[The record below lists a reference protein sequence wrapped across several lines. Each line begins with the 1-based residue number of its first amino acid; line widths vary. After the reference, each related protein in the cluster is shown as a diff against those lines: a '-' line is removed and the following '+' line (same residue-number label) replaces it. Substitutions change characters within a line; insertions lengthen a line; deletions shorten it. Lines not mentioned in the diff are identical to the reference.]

1 MLSDNQLTELTQPII
16 ALYNQIEMK
25 LLEEVAQRFDVYDKI
40 GGSLEW
46 QLKKLDEMGALTNEA
61 VKVIASMSKRSEKE
75 IVEMLQ
81 KACLGNIDLSF
92 LENLYTNGFV
102 FVDPKKI
109 MQSPALRNTVELSYK
124 ELGQTFKLINTK
136 AIESTKQAYMD
147 IINRAY
153 LETAS
158 GVYDYNTSI
167 RNALRDFAD
176 QGITGAT
183 YRRGNKYVKYSIE
196 GTVRRD
202 TITAV
207 NQLANKGAEKTTREI
222 GGMYVEV
229 SAHIGAR
236 VSKDPIGN
244 HALWQGKVYKL
255 DGSEPKYPNLKEKT
269 GYPDAIQGL
278 GGVNCRHRM
287 FPFWPGISV
296 PNPHQ
301 IDYEENKK
309 VFAAQQKQRAME
321 RGIRATK
328 KRMIV
333 AKASGDVDKAKEY
346 RKKLT
351 DQQKQIEEFCK
362 KNNLRRQT
370 EREMVQEEY
379 TNGRTAKGKDQV

>member
-1 MLSDNQLTELTQPII
+1 MLSDFELTELTQPII
-16 ALYNQIEMK
+16 KIYNQIEME
-25 LLEEVAQRFDVYDKI
+25 LLEQVAARFDVYDKV

-46 QLKKLDEMGALTNEA
+46 QLKKLDELGALTAESI
-61 VKVIASMSKRSEKE
+61 KVIASMSKRTEVEILKMLEKAS
-75 IVEMLQ
+75 I
-81 KACLGNIDLSF
+81 GNIDMKM
-92 LENLYTNGFV
+92 LEKAYSNGFI
-102 FVDPKKI
+102 FVNPQKM
-109 MQSPALRNTVELSYK
+109 MQSPALRNTIELSYK
-124 ELGQTFKLINTK
+124 ELNGTFKLIQTK
-136 AIESTKQAYMD
+136 ALESTKQAYMD
-147 IINRAY
+147 IINRSY

-158 GVYDYNTSI
+158 GIYDYNTSI
-167 RNALRDFAD
+167 RKALRDFAD
-176 QGITGAT
+176 EGITGAT

-207 NQLANKGAEKTTREI
+207 HQLANRGAEKAAQELGVGYFEI
-222 GGMYVEV
+222 

-244 HALWQGKVYKL
+244 HAAWQGKVYKL
-255 DGSEPKYPNLKEKT
+255 EGSEPEYPNLKEKT

-278 GGVNCRHRM
+278 AGVNCRHRM
-287 FPFWPGISV
+287 FPFFPGISV
-296 PNPHQ
+296 HNPHQ
-301 IDYEENKK
+301 IDLEENKK

-333 AKASGDVDKAKEY
+333 AKSSGDTDKAKEY
-346 RKKLT
+346 RKELT
-351 DQQKQIEEFCK
+351 ARQKAIEEFCK

-379 TNGRTAKGKDQV
+379 